1 MLFNSFLFILIFFPL
16 TLIGW
21 YLLNHYHCYRA
32 ALAFL
37 TGMSFWFYGMFS
49 WKFLVILIVSILI
62 SHALSLLIREKCP
75 SAGPAAEPDPSG
87 RHWRRAL
94 LVTSIVFH
102 LGLLFVFKYYGF
114 FIGNID
120 TAFHADLPLYHIIM
134 PIGIS
139 FYVFQQLSYLID
151 RCNGT
156 APHYCLLDYM
166 AYVAFFPKLIEGP
179 IAFHEEIISQFHD
192 EEKRRFSA
200 DRFARG
206 CVLFIIGLSKKV
218 LLADTL
224 ALPVNYGFEQT
235 YYLDTLTVILVMLAY
250 TFEIYFDF
258 SGYCDMASGLSL
270 MLGITLPVNFNSP
283 YQSATVKELWQR
295 WHMTLSRFFIRY
307 VYIPLGGSRKGRR
320 RTMINVLIV
329 FILSGLWHGAGWTY
343 VCWGLMQGLLVV
355 WDDMGIVSVRDNGTS
370 SRKKHYLL
378 RDHPLLTVSR
388 RTGQFFTFLFF
399 VISLIFFRSE
409 NMAYAGAMFRRHQ
422 PDVPDRI
429 SHSACNLRVCDHQK
443 KCTGNCDH
451 NNLFQKDLYL
461 PDHTVCLV
469 LPVAVAGQHLYLFQV
484 LMLPPFYGGLLRKS
498 YVKKKTGYYNHTY
511 KYTAEVP
518 DTSSERYSDTLPSD
532 RSHCLCF

>member
-151 RCNGT
+151 RCNGI

-235 YYLDTLTVILVMLAY
+235 YYLDTITVILVMLAY

-409 NMAYAGAMFRRHQ
+409 NMAYAGAMFRR
-422 PDVPDRI
+422 
-429 SHSACNLRVCDHQK
+429 
-443 KCTGNCDH
+443 
-451 NNLFQKDLYL
+451 LFYFTWPGFLYR
-461 PDHTVCLV
+461 
-469 LPVAVAGQHLYLFQV
+469 VAGKLDIAEIYLVKEALSLAAPSLINPMYLIAFLILLAISAFVITRKNALEIATTTTFSKRTCIFLIILFVWSFLSLSQV
-484 LMLPPFYGGLLRKS
+484 STFIYFK
-498 YVKKKTGYYNHTY
+498 
-511 KYTAEVP
+511 
-518 DTSSERYSDTLPSD
+518 
-532 RSHCLCF
+532 F